1 MSGTNSSDQGAP
13 PSPRAPDAR
22 RVTRSDVARYAGV
35 SSAVVSYVLNG
46 GPKPVATATRA
57 RVLDAIE
64 LLGYRPN
71 AAARALSR
79 GVTDMLGMI
88 VPDSRNPY
96 FAELVHAVDGA
107 AQQHGCTLLVINSDS
122 RRSTDADHIAGLA
135 SHQLDG
141 LVVADTLAPAERR
154 LIASLGVPLVL
165 VNQFS
170 ADTSVAAYGVDY
182 FEGART
188 GVQHLIEHGHRR
200 IAFIGGDPAI
210 DQRERGWM
218 DALTAADLPLG
229 PRYRVGFSLAS
240 GYRAGLELAD
250 EPDRPTAVFVASDQL
265 AFSALSAL
273 HERGLRVPEDV
284 AVVSFDGSAESLY
297 AWPALT
303 TVAQPIERMASAA
316 ISRLLSGATEAVFET
331 YPTHLIVRRSC
342 GCDYTAAAA

>member
-1 MSGTNSSDQGAP
+1 MSGTNPGDQSVP
-13 PSPRAPDAR
+13 PSPRATDAR

-107 AQQHGCTLLVINSDS
+107 AQRRGCTLLVINSDS

-141 LVVADTLAPAERR
+141 LVVADTLSPAERR

-200 IAFIGGDPAI
+200 VAFIGGDPAI

-218 DALTAADLPLG
+218 DALTSAGLPLG

-250 EPDRPTAVFVASDQL
+250 EEDRPTAVFVASDQL

-284 AVVSFDGSAESLY
+284 AVVSFDGSAESVY
-297 AWPALT
+297 AWPPLT
-303 TVAQPIERMASAA
+303 TVAQPIERMADAA
-316 ISRLLSGATEAVFET
+316 ISSVLSGAAEAVFEA

-342 GCDYTAAAA
+342 GCEFTAAH